1 MSVITGASPEVSRSA
16 LPCAALLMQECSL
29 LPRENG
35 QKLNRLSV
43 PAQGD
48 GCRFES
54 CLTNFLELTL
64 RGKVAKR
71 HLLSGL
77 WLGNFN
83 RCFCPW
89 TGKTEG
95 KALFPEMR
103 WEGYVERPTYCE
115 NCAKQVHA
123 YPAELRAGFP
133 SFCNLP
139 EVN

>member
-1 MSVITGASPEVSRSA
+1 MGTQLVLREFWSEAQADERTRARGRLQVRILPDLFPRANA
-16 LPCAALLMQECSL
+16 L
-29 LPRENG
+29 G
-35 QKLNRLSV
+35 
-43 PAQGD
+43 
-48 GCRFES
+48 
-54 CLTNFLELTL
+54 
-64 RGKVAKR
+64 GKVIKR

-95 KALFPEMR
+95 KALFPEMCG
-103 WEGYVERPTYCE
+103 EGYVERPYCE

-139 EVN
+139 DVN